1 MAQIIANKY
10 PIDLEARKAVGFG
23 FPLNGDAVFVP
34 TYTTSDQIKANLVN
48 WLLTN
53 KGERIMNPNFGAD
66 LKSLLFQQADVGL
79 EDQLQFNIETSIKE
93 YFPMIQVKEI
103 NFDIDTDRNTTN
115 FILTY
120 EIVLFGVEDTVNIL
134 LQ

>member
-79 EDQLQFNIETSIKE
+79 EEQLKFNIETSIKE

-103 NFDIDTDRNTTN
+103 NFDIDPDRNTTN

-120 EIVLFGVEDTVNIL
+120 EIVLFGIEDTVNIL